1 MLEYINTNSF
11 TSLITDMT
19 QFSIFRQKI
28 LAQPTIRQTQVTRSI
43 ASANPHTE
51 QPDDSTVT
59 KHEHVTDLQDRFFI
73 HYTHE
78 KRFRPF
84 KRDMHQLYDKVFK
97 QTPAMAIRIVVGNRN
112 RQDGGKELIQKRPKQ
127 YLLLNKQ
134 TKTKR
139 LKRSST
145 ATTRTNY

>member
-1 MLEYINTNSF
+1 
-11 TSLITDMT
+11 
-19 QFSIFRQKI
+19 

-43 ASANPHTE
+43 TSANANTE

-59 KHEHVTDLQDRFFI
+59 THGNVTDLQDRFFI

-84 KRDMHQLYDKVFK
+84 KRDMHQLYENVFQ

-112 RQDGGKELIQKRPKQ
+112 RRDGGKELIQKRPKQ
-127 YLLLNKQ
+127 HLLLNKQ

-139 LKRSST
+139 FKRSSIAIQT
-145 ATTRTNY
+145 TNY

>member
-19 QFSIFRQKI
+19 QFSLLRQKI

-43 ASANPHTE
+43 ASANTDTE
-51 QPDDSTVT
+51 QPDDSTAT
-59 KHEHVTDLQDRFFI
+59 KHGNVTDPQDRFFI

-84 KRDMHQLYDKVFK
+84 KRDMHQLYENVFQ
-97 QTPAMAIRIVVGNRN
+97 QTPVMAI
-112 RQDGGKELIQKRPKQ
+112 
-127 YLLLNKQ
+127 
-134 TKTKR
+134 
-139 LKRSST
+139 
-145 ATTRTNY
+145 

>member
-11 TSLITDMT
+11 RSLITDRT
-19 QFSIFRQKI
+19 QFSILRQKI

-43 ASANPHTE
+43 ASADKDTA

-59 KHEHVTDLQDRFFI
+59 KHGNVTDPQDRFFL

-78 KRFRPF
+78 KRFLPF
-84 KRDMHQLYDKVFK
+84 KRDMHKLYDNVFQ
-97 QTPAMAIRIVVGNRN
+97 QTPAMAIKLVVGNRN
-112 RQDGGKELIQKRPKQ
+112 RRDGTKELIQKRPKQ

-139 LKRSST
+139 LRKSSG
-145 ATTRTNY
+145 AIRRTSY

>member
-19 QFSIFRQKI
+19 QFSLLRQKI

-43 ASANPHTE
+43 TSANANTE

-59 KHEHVTDLQDRFFI
+59 THGNVIDLQDRCFI

-84 KRDMHQLYDKVFK
+84 KRDMHQLYEKVFQ
-97 QTPAMAIRIVVGNRN
+97 QTPAMGIKIVVGNRN
-112 RQDGGKELIQKRPKQ
+112 LQDGEKELIQKRPKQ

-134 TKTKR
+134 RKTKR
-139 LKRSST
+139 LKCLST
-145 ATTRTNY
+145 AIQRTNY

>member
-19 QFSIFRQKI
+19 QFSLLRQKI
-28 LAQPTIRQTQVTRSI
+28 FAQPTIRQTQVTRSI
-43 ASANPHTE
+43 ASANTNTE
-51 QPDDSTVT
+51 QTDDSTVS
-59 KHEHVTDLQDRFFI
+59 KYGNVTDLQDRFFI

-84 KRDMHQLYDKVFK
+84 KRDMHQLYDNVFQ
-97 QTPAMAIRIVVGNRN
+97 QTPAMAIKIVVGNRN
-112 RQDGGKELIQKRPKQ
+112 RRDGRKELIHKRPKQ
-127 YLLLNKQ
+127 YLLSNKQ

-139 LKRSST
+139 LKSTST